1 MASSRLPFPWLK
13 PILCNGEC
21 TMTQN
26 FSETVMLG
34 NLAEVDR
41 LILYIQQNAIDSEQQ
56 PVRMEEVPIVA
67 GLVLQ
72 RLVWRSPNLEQVLQ
86 EVLDDLRFRGH

>member
-1 MASSRLPFPWLK
+1 MASSRILK
-13 PILCNGEC
+13 PILCNGKC

-26 FSETVMLG
+26 FSETATLG
-34 NLAEVDR
+34 DLAEVNR

-56 PVRMEEVPIVA
+56 PVRTEEVSIVA
-67 GLVLQ
+67 GLLLQ

-86 EVLDDLRFRGH
+86 EVLDDLRFRG

>member
-1 MASSRLPFPWLK
+1 MASSRISFPRLK
-13 PILCNGEC
+13 PILCNGKR

-26 FSETVMLG
+26 FSETVTLG
-34 NLAEVDR
+34 DLAEVNR
-41 LILYIQQNAIDSEQQ
+41 LILYIQQNAIDSERQ
-56 PVRMEEVPIVA
+56 PVRLEEVSIVA

-86 EVLDDLRFRGH
+86 EVLDELRFRG

>member
-1 MASSRLPFPWLK
+1 MASSRLLVSRLK
-13 PILCNGEC
+13 SISCNGKC

-26 FSETVMLG
+26 FSETVTLG
-34 NLAEVDR
+34 NLAEVNR

-56 PVRMEEVPIVA
+56 PVRTEEVPIVA
-67 GLVLQ
+67 GLLLQ

-86 EVLDDLRFRGH
+86 EVMDDLRFRG